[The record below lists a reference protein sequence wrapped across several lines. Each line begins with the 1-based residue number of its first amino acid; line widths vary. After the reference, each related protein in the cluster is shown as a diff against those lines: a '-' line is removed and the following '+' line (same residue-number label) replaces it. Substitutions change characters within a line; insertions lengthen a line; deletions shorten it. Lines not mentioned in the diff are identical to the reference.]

1 MSKKTAKDSS
11 KVSNAT
17 VTELGKVLEKG
28 RDDNDIDFINVC
40 TPTEYREK
48 HIEGVRN
55 VPLDEI
61 ESHIDEFSEKKKIY
75 VHCNSGQRSKKA
87 IDTLQKQLPGVEL
100 VNVKGGLLAWEEAKY
115 PTRSHTNRLPLMRQ
129 VMLAAG
135 SLILIGFLLT
145 LTASQWFL
153 LVPLFV
159 GVGLFISGSTG
170 WCGMAMLLSKMPW
183 NK

>member
-1 MSKKTAKDSS
+1 MSNKTVQSSS
-11 KVSNAT
+11 KVSNTT
-17 VTELGKVLEKG
+17 VSRLNKMLEQG
-28 RDDNDIDFINVC
+28 RNDEDTDFINVC
-40 TPTEYREK
+40 TPAEYQEK
-48 HIEGVRN
+48 HIEGVRS

-61 ESHIDEFSEKKKIY
+61 EDHINELRGKKKIY
-75 VHCNSGQRSKKA
+75 IHCNSGQRSMKA
-87 IDTLQKQLPGVEL
+87 IDILKAQLPGVEL

-135 SLILIGFLLT
+135 SMILTGFILGVIV
-145 LTASQWFL
+145 SQWFL
-153 LVPLFV
+153 LIPLFV

-170 WCGMAMLLSKMPW
+170 WCGMAILLSKMPW